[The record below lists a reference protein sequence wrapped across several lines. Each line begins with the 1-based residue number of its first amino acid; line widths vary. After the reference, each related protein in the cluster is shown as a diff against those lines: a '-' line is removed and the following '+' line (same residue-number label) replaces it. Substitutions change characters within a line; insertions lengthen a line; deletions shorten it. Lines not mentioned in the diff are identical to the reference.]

1 MKVESKDTKQSFK
14 IPGELLL
21 VRKFDNLYPSISIMG
36 RECAAC
42 DDFLSSDSF
51 SRTQWAKGYGYS
63 RCRDCVNG
71 VIVYQCHQCARSF
84 NSSNQLNMHMQV
96 HRQKNVSCPV
106 CGDTRFGSSANA
118 VQHVESGYCTGC
130 TGQDNARQQIYEFS
144 SGKGAMRNYMTET
157 ARLTYG
163 DHGASYDA
171 VPDYP
176 YCCRPCNKQFRNM
189 SQLLQHQD
197 NKHSRNNM
205 LTY

>member
-1 MKVESKDTKQSFK
+1 
-14 IPGELLL
+14 
-21 VRKFDNLYPSISIMG
+21 MG

-42 DDFLSSDSF
+42 YDFLSNSSF
-51 SRTQWAKGYGYS
+51 SRNQMMKGNGYS
-63 RCRDCVNG
+63 RCKDCVYGNG
-71 VIVYQCHQCARSF
+71 RETNVTNNMCFSAVTVFQCHQCARSF
-84 NSSNQLNMHMQV
+84 NSSNELNMHMQV